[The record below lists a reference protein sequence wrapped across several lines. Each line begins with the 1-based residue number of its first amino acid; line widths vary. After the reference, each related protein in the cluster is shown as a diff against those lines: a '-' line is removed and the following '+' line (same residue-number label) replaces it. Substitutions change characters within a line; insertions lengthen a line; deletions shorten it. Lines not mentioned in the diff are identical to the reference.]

1 MELKI
6 SLFITSFMP
15 LWISILF
22 VNGWSVISYVLVR
35 VKYNFNL
42 KLLTFN
48 NFYKLYSEKW
58 LEISFSIILL
68 ISFLISA
75 KFLYS
80 FLKEKEKSINNPVGM
95 IHKAARAHNLGSD
108 FLLAYILPMIAFDFG
123 SLKDVILF
131 SIIFITLGFLCIRN
145 ENIYTN
151 IFLEFL
157 GYQMF
162 YVDFNKE
169 ISGTKNTLKEG
180 ILFLSKKDLRLE
192 IGRTVTYYE
201 INNFIYI
208 NLIEGD
214 RSNE

>member
-22 VNGWSVISYVLVR
+22 VNGWSVISYISTK
-35 VKYNFNL
+35 VKGNFNF
-42 KLLTFN
+42 KLLTLS
-48 NFYKLYSEKW
+48 NFFKLCSEKW
-58 LEISFSIILL
+58 LEISFSIILIVL
-68 ISFLISA
+68 FLVSA
-75 KFLYS
+75 IILYF
-80 FLKEKEKSINNPVGM
+80 FLKGKEMSINNPIG
-95 IHKAARAHNLGSD
+95 IIKKATRAHNLGSD

-123 SLKDVILF
+123 NLRDVILF

-151 IFLEFL
+151 IFLESL

-162 YVDFNKE
+162 YVDFNNE
-169 ISGTKNTLKEG
+169 ISGDKRTLKEG
-180 ILFLSKKDLRLE
+180 VLFLSKKDLRME

-208 NLIEGD
+208 NLVEGD
-214 RSNE
+214 I